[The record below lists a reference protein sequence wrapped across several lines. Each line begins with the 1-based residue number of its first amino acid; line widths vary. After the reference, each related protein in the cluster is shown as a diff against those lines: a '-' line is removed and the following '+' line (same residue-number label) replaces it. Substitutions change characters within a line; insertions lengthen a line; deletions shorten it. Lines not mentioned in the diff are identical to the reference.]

1 MATYDTLDK
10 YAKTTILATGFENTL
25 PIRKRDDD
33 DMSMDEIINEIYG
46 DRKKTAPHPS
56 QRDTLWHILGDN
68 QSPTS
73 PKGEGDVTNESPKE
87 AQENV
92 EAQEKPDNSEI
103 SENQETP
110 EKPLDPSRAFFN
122 RVKNRFLQGLSS
134 LTTEED

>member
-1 MATYDTLDK
+1 
-10 YAKTTILATGFENTL
+10 
-25 PIRKRDDD
+25 
-33 DMSMDEIINEIYG
+33 MDEIINEIYG

-56 QRDTLWHILGDN
+56 QRDTL
-68 QSPTS
+68 S

-103 SENQETP
+103 PENQETP

-134 LTTEED
+134 LTKEED